1 MQWDSDV
8 GFKKIYTRR
17 TDREQTEYRP
27 RIEKP
32 KPIRE
37 ATLIDNEAP
46 G

>member
-1 MQWDSDV
+1 MQWDTKV

-17 TDREQTEYRP
+17 TDRKQTENRP
-27 RIEKP
+27 RIE

-37 ATLIDNEAP
+37 ATLIDNEVL